1 MNDLEAGRMGGKNA
15 VGGIFKSQ
23 DLFLIIREG
32 LDGFEIDLRFWL
44 GFAQII
50 ATSTFRET
58 AMTFCMPFVSR

>member
-44 GFAQII
+44 GFTQII
-50 ATSTFRET
+50 AIDD
-58 AMTFCMPFVSR
+58 AMPFLSR

>member
-50 ATSTFRET
+50 AIDDVIKAS
-58 AMTFCMPFVSR
+58 V